1 MTKNYCCPICEGKI
15 DLEHYAFVQEV
26 LGDPA
31 KMRGWMDKTYTI
43 DIWRKE
49 HDQNY
54 ERNKSHSKDQGHAPR
69 FESRPIGGDLKRM
82 IAKQDGWYR
91 HGDVIIRPITED
103 AYKSMVS
110 SQVKKVGSTIAY
122 GEVTG
127 HHHTLANNKA
137 QLLMDPKTRV
147 VTAFKTEQTTKL
159 NHQEHDTINIP
170 KGYYTVS
177 FEREQQPLEQTA
189 RQVYD

>member
-1 MTKNYCCPICEGKI
+1 MSSLTKSYCCPICEDKI
-15 DLEHYAFVQEV
+15 DLENYAFVQEV

-91 HGDVIIRPITED
+91 QGKVIIRPITEG
-103 AYKSMVS
+103 A
-110 SQVKKVGSTIAY
+110 
-122 GEVTG
+122 
-127 HHHTLANNKA
+127 
-137 QLLMDPKTRV
+137 
-147 VTAFKTEQTTKL
+147 
-159 NHQEHDTINIP
+159 
-170 KGYYTVS
+170 
-177 FEREQQPLEQTA
+177 
-189 RQVYD
+189 